1 MISLH
6 MPPPLPPPA
15 PASGS
20 TALATLA
27 GGCFWCLDAAF
38 RPLRGI
44 SASVAGYTGGQHN
57 ALGPAEAIQLTY
69 DPKAI
74 TYRDLLH
81 VFFTVHDPTT
91 RNRQGADIGP
101 EYRSAIFYHSPEQQA
116 EAEAVMAEL
125 TAAGTWPAP
134 IVTELVPAEPFHVAE
149 PYHQDYFANHPD
161 QGYCR
166 VVIAPKVAKVRQH
179 YLALL
184 AR

>member
-1 MISLH
+1 MIPPH
-6 MPPPLPPPA
+6 MLPTTPA
-15 PASGS
+15 PESAPH
-20 TALATLA
+20 TATLA

-57 ALGPAEAIQLTY
+57 PLGPAEALQLTY
-69 DPKAI
+69 DPQVI
-74 TYRDLLH
+74 RYTDLLH
-81 VFFTVHDPTT
+81 VFFTVHNPTT
-91 RNRQGADIGP
+91 RNRQGADVGP
-101 EYRSAIFYHSPEQQA
+101 KYRSAIFHHSPEQQA
-116 EAEAVMAEL
+116 AAQSVMAEL

-134 IVTELVPAEPFHVAE
+134 LVTELVPAEPFEVAE
-149 PYHQDYFANHPD
+149 AYHQDYFTNHPD

-166 VVIAPKVAKVRQH
+166 VVIAPKVAQVRQH